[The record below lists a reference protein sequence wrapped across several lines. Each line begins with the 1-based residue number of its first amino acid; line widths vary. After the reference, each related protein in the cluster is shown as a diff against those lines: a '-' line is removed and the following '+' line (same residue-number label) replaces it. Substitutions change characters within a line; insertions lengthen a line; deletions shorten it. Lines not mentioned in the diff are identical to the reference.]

1 MAPLKQARQMMA
13 NASAVLDEE
22 NGAQLKS
29 TLANLEAAS
38 GNMKPVLENLNLTLL
53 QVKKL
58 LDDRNIRNLSQAAG
72 EVQPLL
78 ADTRILIGKMQVAT
92 DKLDVAIGDASAG
105 GTSALMPRLNELAT
119 DFSQTS
125 RQLSRVLRVL
135 EDTPQGLVFGAPA
148 QMPGPGE
155 AGFNPAGE
163 K

>member
-1 MAPLKQARQMMA
+1 MATLKQARQLMISA
-13 NASAVLDEE
+13 NAILDEE
-22 NGAQLKS
+22 NRTHLKT
-29 TLANLEAAS
+29 TLVNLEAAS
-38 GNMKPVLENLNLTLL
+38 GNLKPVMENLNTTLV
-53 QVKKL
+53 QVRKV

-78 ADTRILIGKMQVAT
+78 ADARVLIGKMQLAT

-119 DFSQTS
+119 DFSMTS

-135 EDTPQGLVFGAPA
+135 EDSPQGLVFGAPA
-148 QMPGPGE
+148 QAPGPGE